1 VIKRVLRKLTSSNLL
16 DLALAIALV
25 EELAEETA
33 ERVAERV
40 GVVVPAMT
48 AVQAVPST
56 EVFDYTDVRLPT
68 TYDVRCPATL
78 REAVIV
84 SDKPDV
90 LIDLVVD
97 GVSVLHGDFRSLSR
111 ISQYSEW
118 VDVFENNGVHVIRLA
133 DISCR
138 ERLTL
143 DVNALNHDVRV
154 ERVLLK
160 VERLHAGLGTV
171 GT

>member
-1 VIKRVLRKLTSSNLL
+1 MIEKLLRKLAPGNSLL

-40 GVVVPAMT
+40 GVVVPVVP

-56 EVFDYTDVRLPT
+56 EVYDYTDVRLPA
-68 TYDVRCPATL
+68 TYEIRCPATL

-90 LIDLVVD
+90 LVELEVD

-111 ISQYSEW
+111 ISQYSDW
-118 VDVFENNGVHVIRLA
+118 VDAFENNGVHVVRLA

-160 VERLHAGLGTV
+160 IDRLQKG
-171 GT
+171 